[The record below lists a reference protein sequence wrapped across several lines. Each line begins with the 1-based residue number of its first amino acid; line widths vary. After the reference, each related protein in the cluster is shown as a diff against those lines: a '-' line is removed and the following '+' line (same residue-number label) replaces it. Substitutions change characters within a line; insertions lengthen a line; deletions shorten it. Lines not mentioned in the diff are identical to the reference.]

1 MNTKRHHKHK
11 RHLHRQP
18 DAYELYELEHMPHD
32 LTDAPAGPQPRH
44 IIISNDYYET
54 GIEAQ
59 PTLAGANGVDYYEP
73 VRNVQPYPRSMPRG
87 YEGDCGGDVDCMAHK
102 FIEMEHEKFEQSKWM
117 SMKK

>member
-1 MNTKRHHKHK
+1 MERFTKRHDNNRK

-18 DAYELYELEHMPHD
+18 DAYELYELEHMPHAV
-32 LTDAPAGPQPRH
+32 TKAPSAARAAPQPRH
-44 IIISNDYYET
+44 VFKSDDYSET
-54 GIEAQ
+54 GIEVQ
-59 PTLAGANGVDYYEP
+59 PRWLGANGVDYY
-73 VRNVQPYPRSMPRG
+73 PRSTPRG